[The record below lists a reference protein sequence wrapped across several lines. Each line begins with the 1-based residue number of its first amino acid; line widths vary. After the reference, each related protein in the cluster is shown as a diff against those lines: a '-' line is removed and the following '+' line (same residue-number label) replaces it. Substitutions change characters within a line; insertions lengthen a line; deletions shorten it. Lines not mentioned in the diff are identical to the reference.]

1 MLAEESKA
9 LKFGQPVSWTGSGK
23 HKGTVLSVDWSGVEI
38 DWSDGKC
45 EYRHQTN
52 MDDIWLQKGRL

>member
-23 HKGTVLSVDWSGVEI
+23 HKGTALSLDWSGVEI
-38 DWSDGKC
+38 
-45 EYRHQTN
+45 
-52 MDDIWLQKGRL
+52 